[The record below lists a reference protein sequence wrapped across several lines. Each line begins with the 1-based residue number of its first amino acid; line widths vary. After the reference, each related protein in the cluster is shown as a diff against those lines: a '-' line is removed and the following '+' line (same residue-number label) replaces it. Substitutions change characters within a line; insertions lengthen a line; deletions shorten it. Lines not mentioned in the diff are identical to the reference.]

1 MRIKIIYPFEQQNI
15 GRTGKKKKEK
25 MKGVLSNHLISGK
38 DTSKQER
45 TPKNRKKHL
54 KTGKGS
60 LAAAGK
66 RKKITQHLTV

>member
-1 MRIKIIYPFEQQNI
+1 MNERSLKINE
-15 GRTGKKKKEK
+15 
-25 MKGVLSNHLISGK
+25 GVLSNHLISGK
-38 DTSKQER
+38 DTSKQ
-45 TPKNRKKHL
+45 KKHL